1 LLPFKL
7 NSNQINHQDAADS
20 ALVRLIHQ
28 TQTTELEDQ
37 QDSNLPAI
45 AAALVPI
52 HSMAWK
58 TAQRLFNRLAAT
70 GVE

>member
-1 LLPFKL
+1 M
-7 NSNQINHQDAADS
+7 
-20 ALVRLIHQ
+20 IHPIP
-28 TQTTELEDQ
+28 TTELEGLK
-37 QDSNLPAI
+37 DSIMPAI

-52 HSMAWK
+52 HSIAWK